1 MASPESAAFQPA
13 VFAGCYRGVD
23 MDLFPRSVSNISE
36 CVQVCREPGF
46 DDPYFMMLFHDPNFK
61 QKCGC
66 SSYCSLRQTGE
77 SLYKVTDQSCGGT
90 SFVFGEPLMGGTDG
104 TYIYHA
110 IYSIRPESVS
120 CSPAALTTPLN
131 RTTVILACI
140 GLAINLLILVALLL
154 FMLAFDAAGPETAGI
169 SRLSQFLSPF
179 NLQLLLMTS
188 SLIGVFSCLLD
199 ASKTAL
205 ITSLPAELVFSEIFK
220 ASFLLCGWG
229 RGATVINSV
238 WPRGMKPCFIFL
250 SSVQK
255 SGQSTLDPNY
265 FRNVGPSIEMAS
277 IALVAL
283 IDFGL
288 LSCFIVYI
296 RANTR
301 VSNTDAIAP
310 RFLKICYYGTAA
322 NVICGGAFIT
332 YLIRFAFMKWNYHS
346 AMYDFQFEGVIH
358 LIFTAVL
365 GTLVGLKVA
374 LHSDSES
381 EKLRKKSVYE
391 RARFIATGNG
401 VESHPIPGSRMGSK
415 ISSPSVCD
423 SRG

>member
-1 MASPESAAFQPA
+1 
-13 VFAGCYRGVD
+13 
-23 MDLFPRSVSNISE
+23 
-36 CVQVCREPGF
+36 
-46 DDPYFMMLFHDPNFK
+46 
-61 QKCGC
+61 
-66 SSYCSLRQTGE
+66 
-77 SLYKVTDQSCGGT
+77 
-90 SFVFGEPLMGGTDG
+90 
-104 TYIYHA
+104 
-110 IYSIRPESVS
+110 
-120 CSPAALTTPLN
+120 
-131 RTTVILACI
+131 
-140 GLAINLLILVALLL
+140 
-154 FMLAFDAAGPETAGI
+154 MLAVDAASPETAGTT
-169 SRLSQFLSPF
+169 RLSQLLSPF

-188 SLIGVFSCLLD
+188 SLI
-199 ASKTAL
+199 
-205 ITSLPAELVFSEIFK
+205 
-220 ASFLLCGWG
+220 
-229 RGATVINSV
+229 V
-238 WPRGMKPCFIFL
+238 WPSGMKYSAILVKLVSVLIFSPLIPCVIFISFG
-250 SSVQK
+250 QK
-255 SGQSTLDPNY
+255 IGQPTLDPDY
-265 FRNVGPSIEMAS
+265 FRSLGRSLEMAS

-322 NVICGGAFIT
+322 NVICGGAFTT

-346 AMYDFQFEGVIH
+346 PMYDFLFDAIIH

-401 VESHPIPGSRMGSK
+401 VETHPIRGSRMGSK
-415 ISSPSVCD
+415 ISSPSVVD
-423 SRG
+423 SRE